1 VLGNLL
7 DNALKY
13 SPDGG
18 LIRCTVRDESE
29 SGQVTVDV
37 TDEGIGI
44 GADEMPRLFTRF
56 GRLVNARNSHIPGTG
71 LGLHLSR
78 ELVRRHGGELTAT
91 SEPGVGTRF
100 HLLLPRAHG
109 S

>member
-1 VLGNLL
+1 MSAPLL
-7 DNALKY
+7 EVEHL
-13 SPDGG
+13 SIRFGG
-18 LIRCTVRDESE
+18 LVA
-29 SGQVTVDV
+29 VDV

-44 GADEMPRLFTRF
+44 GADDMPRLFTSF
-56 GRLVNARNSHIPGTG
+56 GRLAGAEYRHIPGTG

-91 SEPGVGTRF
+91 SEPGLGTSF
-100 HLLLPRAHG
+100 HLVLPRARV